1 MVIILL
7 VELEKLLDVY
17 CVYVCVCVC
26 VCCVNTCPSC
36 RINDYCIL
44 VLRTGHPDIKL
55 VNGIDRCSG
64 RVEVQNDGQWGTVCD
79 DSWDIRDAQV
89 ACRAMDCGTPL
100 LIKPAAY
107 YGPGRGNVWLDDLEC
122 FGNETSLMQCKH
134 KPFGR
139 SHCNHMQDAAV
150 QCSSECPDL

>member
-1 MVIILL
+1 M
-7 VELEKLLDVY
+7 
-17 CVYVCVCVC
+17 CVCVC